1 MDELLPRTSRLMRT
15 YTAVVERCADTGFYV
30 GYIPGF
36 PGAHTQAETLDELD
50 QNLREVLEL
59 LLEDGE
65 PRLEAEFVGTHTV
78 TVAA

>member
-1 MDELLPRTSRLMRT
+1 MHT
-15 YTAVVERCADTGFYV
+15 YTAVVERCADTGLYV